1 MRSEKRA
8 LQNAP
13 VKKSYILSNKN
24 FISAVDSLNESS
36 QWRCE
41 DCSAPAPSNLA
52 VEVNGRV
59 SNSIRVMEENG
70 LDPETCE
77 KFIMIHSRILHPQHG
92 KNLNFQAKFQ
102 NLNFSHL
109 KIQFPHP

>member
-1 MRSEKRA
+1 MLTSHA
-8 LQNAP
+8 TSLTD
-13 VKKSYILSNKN
+13 
-24 FISAVDSLNESS
+24 FITAIDSLNESS

-41 DCSAPAPSNLA
+41 DCAAPAPSNLA

-92 KNLNFQAKFQ
+92 RTWKGFIKSKL
-102 NLNFSHL
+102 
-109 KIQFPHP
+109 